1 MHKLLLGA
9 LAASTMLSSVPQA
22 RTQEANEAVSA
33 TSDSFFDRIV
43 VSAGE
48 EKVAIDTPQAVSV
61 VTQEDID
68 DIQPDTV
75 GDVFRDIP
83 GVSTVGSERILG
95 ESFNIRGIGSASA
108 SDESK
113 IIVQVDGVPKFYEQY
128 RMGSL
133 FLDPEL
139 LKRVEVLRGP
149 ASSTLYGSGAFGGV
163 ITMTTKDASDF
174 IADGDSWAIKTK
186 VGVSSNGLGATP
198 TVIAA
203 KRFNESFEALAA
215 GTFRVAGD
223 YRDGNGDRVV
233 RSGYESFSGLLN
245 TKFRFGDANE
255 QYLRASFMQ
264 FYNDETETEYNQT
277 GGGGFGQTDRKVV
290 DRNIALEYGNPFSD
304 NKYFD
309 VKANFGFT
317 DTQNEQT
324 NLTNGSVGFFG
335 NSANYGYRTYIG
347 KVENTA
353 DLSVSDSFEHNFITG
368 AEISHQERTADRTIG
383 GATAPISFQ
392 PEGTQ
397 VKIAGYA
404 QSEIYAFDRLT
415 VIPGLRYEHFQSK
428 GTAATSNASKNL
440 GAFSPKLAALFALND
455 NISVFGSVSYTE
467 RAPTLDELYSTSSS
481 KTVSLQLE
489 PEQSKNFEA
498 GISFKYDGLFTEN
511 DRLRAKITGF
521 HNDITNLIE
530 SSTGP
535 TYYHNVG
542 KARIQG
548 VEIEGSYTGD
558 IFFARLGYAHIHGDD
573 TANDVPLNSIPGDT
587 LTTTLGFRLPDH
599 NLKLQWNAE
608 FTAGQERVSGR
619 KRRTGGYGVH
629 GISGSWTPDEGT
641 LEGFDVRFGVENI
654 LDRDYRRHLSDDP
667 AKGRTFKL
675 TLAKTFGG

>member
-9 LAASTMLSSVPQA
+9 LAASTMLSSVPH
-22 RTQEANEAVSA
+22 ANAQDAKPANNSSA
-33 TSDSFFDRIV
+33 DSFFDRIV

-163 ITMTTKDASDF
+163 ITMTTKDAADF

-198 TVIAA
+198 TIIAA

-215 GTFRVAGD
+215 GTYRVAGA

-245 TKFRFGDANE
+245 TKFRFGDAHE

-277 GGGGFGQTDRKVV
+277 GGGSFGQTDRKVV

-309 VKANFGFT
+309 VKAIFGFT

-335 NSANYGYRTYIG
+335 NSANYGYRTYVG

-353 DLSVSDSFEHNFITG
+353 DLSVSDTFEHYFITG

-383 GATAPISFQ
+383 PATGPIGFQ

-440 GAFSPKLAALFALND
+440 GAFSPKLAALVALND
-455 NISVFGSVSYTE
+455 NISVFGSASYTE
-467 RAPTLDELYSTSSS
+467 RAPTLDELYSTSST

-498 GISFKYDGLFTEN
+498 GLSFKYDGLFSEN

-521 HNDITNLIE
+521 YNQITNLIE

-573 TANDVPLNSIPGDT
+573 TANNVPLNSIPGDT

-641 LEGFDVRFGVENI
+641 LQGFDVRFGVENI

-667 AKGRTFKL
+667 AKGRMFKL